1 MEINWTAIL
10 TTVIGGIIGILGGY
24 ISTAHTH
31 DLKMKDREMRLRNQ
45 LSYLIDLYERCTDVS
60 AEVSKGKE
68 HIASLI
74 ITSEIFLI
82 DNNYKDDILFVKLSA
97 IEKQEI
103 LFWLNQWEKVNE
115 ILLQQPFT
123 QIVFYEFLKKYC
135 PEQKKNIK
143 RLLPKIK
150 TIGEDK
156 LIENNKNW
164 FFKQFLLNIILI
176 MKDWICYACKS
187 MYNIINIILRFIKRD
202 RHV

>member
-31 DLKMKDREMRLRNQ
+31 DLKMKDRERRLRNQ
-45 LSYLIDLYERCTDVS
+45 LSYLIDLYERCIDVS

-74 ITSEIFLI
+74 ITSGIFLI

-123 QIVFYEFLKKYC
+123 QIVFYEFLRKYC
-135 PEQKKNIK
+135 PEQKKNIR

-156 LIENNKNW
+156 LTENNKNW
-164 FFKQFLLNIILI
+164 FFKQF
-176 MKDWICYACKS
+176 
-187 MYNIINIILRFIKRD
+187 F
-202 RHV
+202 